1 MPLTLYTEKDFF
13 GRDHELDALK
23 RVAHDALSGNA
34 TSIFLSGKWGTGKTE
49 LLMHL
54 YNHLFRNQEEAIPFF
69 YRIKTSFSS
78 LAGFSEDY
86 LIAFI
91 LQSIAFVKKE
101 PSLLYTGIYSL
112 NDLKDMS
119 LETGL
124 QWAVE
129 IIDNFEQ
136 IRERGDSLRGFE
148 LAVSAPFR
156 CFLKSKKPFVILIDD
171 FHRIRNIGSAD
182 EVINRPWMLFE
193 NSLQSRYTPHVISG
207 FQADIQEMFFE
218 ESMIGEHLEMLDL
231 PGLDKESARQ
241 LFSLLCEKFG
251 ISIDSSVT
259 NFIDI
264 FRGNPFHIKSF
275 VQAARQAG
283 RTFSRKDL
291 LSVYAKEIM
300 NGKTR
305 SYWTSLLKTH
315 IPKFHMRR
323 PALKVIYSF
332 CENDDVEISNLTG
345 ELSLGREELD
355 DIIELLHASGVLET
369 GFSMLECADDRVM
382 VDTIRALYMKEVKKD
397 SPESIQEAVMGSTI
411 QVDEKESGPLFA
423 LSIPDAPKAELVAA
437 KSLEQIA
444 AHYNISTEIT
454 GQLQLALV
462 ELFAGV
468 LPSDESVDGSYSIKF
483 RLIDNTFSMEVTTPE
498 KDIRVSDAEL
508 KRLSA
513 YVDDISVE
521 ETLDG
526 FRITLRKEI
535 SRDALSA

>member
-1 MPLTLYTEKDFF
+1 MPLSLYTEKNFV
-13 GRDHELDALK
+13 GRDNELDALK

-54 YNHLFRNQEEAIPFF
+54 YNHLFRTQKETIPFF
-69 YRIKTSFSS
+69 YRIKTEVSS
-78 LAGFSEDY
+78 LAGFAEDY
-86 LIAFI
+86 LTAFL
-91 LQSIAFVKKE
+91 LQSVAFVKKE

-112 NDLKDMS
+112 KDLNKMA
-119 LETGL
+119 LETGM
-124 QWAVE
+124 QWAVD
-129 IIDNFEQ
+129 IIESFQQ
-136 IRERGDSLRGFE
+136 IREGGDSLRSYE

-156 CFLKSKKPFVILIDD
+156 CFLKSEKPFIILIDD
-171 FHRIRNIGSAD
+171 FHRLKNLVSAA
-182 EVINRPWMLFE
+182 EAKRPWTLFE

-207 FQADIQEMFFE
+207 FQMNIQEMLFE
-218 ESMIGEHLEMLDL
+218 ESGIGEHLEVLDL
-231 PGLDKESARQ
+231 DGLDKESARQ
-241 LFSLLCEKFG
+241 LFSALSIRFG
-251 ISIDSSVT
+251 ISVEPSVI

-275 VQAARQAG
+275 AQAARQKG

-315 IPKFHMRR
+315 VPEFPMRR
-323 PALKVIYSF
+323 PALKVIYRF
-332 CENDDVEISNLTG
+332 CENGEVEIDNLAG
-345 ELSLGREELD
+345 ELSLDREELD
-355 DIIELLHASGVLET
+355 GILNLLHASGVIET

-382 VDTIRALYMKEVKKD
+382 VDTIRALYMKEVMKD
-397 SPESIQEAVMGSTI
+397 SPESIQEAVMGRTVHI
-411 QVDEKESGPLFA
+411 VEESGPLFV
-423 LSIPDAPKAELVAA
+423 LSIPDDPKAELVAA

-444 AHYNISTEIT
+444 GHYNISAEIT

-468 LPSDESVDGSYSIKF
+468 LTSDKSGNGSYTMKF
-483 RLIDNTFSMEVTTPE
+483 RLTDNTFSMEVTVPE
-498 KDIRVSDAEL
+498 QEVSLSEAER

-513 YVDDISVE
+513 YVDDIKIE
-521 ETLDG
+521 ETRDG
-526 FRITLRKEI
+526 FIVTLQKEI
-535 SRDALSA
+535 IRDALSA

>member
-1 MPLTLYTEKDFF
+1 MPLSLYTEKNFV
-13 GRDHELDALK
+13 GRNNELDALK

-54 YNHLFRNQEEAIPFF
+54 YNHLFRTQKETIPFF
-69 YRIKTSFSS
+69 YRIKTEVSS
-78 LAGFSEDY
+78 LAGFAEDY
-86 LIAFI
+86 LTAFL
-91 LQSIAFVKKE
+91 LQSVAFVKKE

-112 NDLKDMS
+112 KDLNKMA
-119 LETGL
+119 LETGM
-124 QWAVE
+124 QWAVD
-129 IIDNFEQ
+129 IIESFQQ
-136 IRERGDSLRGFE
+136 IREGGDSLRSYE

-156 CFLKSKKPFVILIDD
+156 CFLKSEKPFIILIDD
-171 FHRIRNIGSAD
+171 FHRLKNLVSAD
-182 EVINRPWMLFE
+182 EAKRPWTLFE

-207 FQADIQEMFFE
+207 FQMNIQEMLFE
-218 ESMIGEHLEMLDL
+218 ESGIGEHLEVLDL
-231 PGLDKESARQ
+231 DGLDKESARQ
-241 LFSLLCEKFG
+241 LFSALSIRFG
-251 ISIDSSVT
+251 ISVEPSVI

-275 VQAARQAG
+275 AQAARQKG

-315 IPKFHMRR
+315 VPEFPMRR
-323 PALKVIYSF
+323 PALKVIYRF
-332 CENDDVEISNLTG
+332 CENGEVEIDNLAG
-345 ELSLGREELD
+345 ELSLDREELD
-355 DIIELLHASGVLET
+355 GILNLLHASGVIET

-382 VDTIRALYMKEVKKD
+382 VDTIRALYMKEVMKD
-397 SPESIQEAVMGSTI
+397 SPESIQEAVMGRTVHI
-411 QVDEKESGPLFA
+411 VEESGPLFV
-423 LSIPDAPKAELVAA
+423 LSIPDDPKAELVAA

-444 AHYNISTEIT
+444 GHYNISAEIT

-468 LPSDESVDGSYSIKF
+468 LTSDKSGNGSYTMKF
-483 RLIDNTFSMEVTTPE
+483 RLTDNTFSMEVTVPE
-498 KDIRVSDAEL
+498 LEMSLSEAER

-513 YVDDISVE
+513 YVDDIKIE
-521 ETLDG
+521 ETRDG
-526 FRITLRKEI
+526 FIVTLQKEI
-535 SRDALSA
+535 NRDALSA

>member
-1 MPLTLYTEKDFF
+1 MPLSLYTEKNFV
-13 GRDHELDALK
+13 GRNNELDALK

-54 YNHLFRNQEEAIPFF
+54 YNHLFRTQKETIPFF
-69 YRIKTSFSS
+69 YRIKTEVSS
-78 LAGFSEDY
+78 LAGFAEDY
-86 LIAFI
+86 LTAFL
-91 LQSIAFVKKE
+91 LQSVAFVKKE

-112 NDLKDMS
+112 KDLNKMA
-119 LETGL
+119 LETGM
-124 QWAVE
+124 QWAVD
-129 IIDNFEQ
+129 IIESFQQ
-136 IRERGDSLRGFE
+136 IREGGDSLRSYE

-156 CFLKSKKPFVILIDD
+156 CFLKSEKPFIILIDD
-171 FHRIRNIGSAD
+171 FHRLKNLVSAA
-182 EVINRPWMLFE
+182 EAKRPWTLFE

-207 FQADIQEMFFE
+207 FQMNIQEMLFE
-218 ESMIGEHLEMLDL
+218 ESGIGEHLEVLDL
-231 PGLDKESARQ
+231 DGLDKESARQ
-241 LFSLLCEKFG
+241 LFSALSIRFG
-251 ISIDSSVT
+251 ISVEPSVI

-275 VQAARQAG
+275 AQAARQKG

-315 IPKFHMRR
+315 VPEFPMRR
-323 PALKVIYSF
+323 PALKVIYRF
-332 CENDDVEISNLTG
+332 CENSEVEIDNLAG
-345 ELSLGREELD
+345 ELSLDREELD
-355 DIIELLHASGVLET
+355 GILNLLHASGVIET

-382 VDTIRALYMKEVKKD
+382 VDTIRALYMKEVMKD
-397 SPESIQEAVMGSTI
+397 SPESIQEAVMGRTVHI
-411 QVDEKESGPLFA
+411 VEESGPLFV
-423 LSIPDAPKAELVAA
+423 LSIPDDPKAELVAA

-444 AHYNISTEIT
+444 GHYNISAEIT

-468 LPSDESVDGSYSIKF
+468 LTSDKSGNGSYTMKF
-483 RLIDNTFSMEVTTPE
+483 RLTDNTFSMEVTVPE
-498 KDIRVSDAEL
+498 LEMSLSEAER

-513 YVDDISVE
+513 YVDDIKIE
-521 ETLDG
+521 ETRDG
-526 FRITLRKEI
+526 FIVTLKKEI
-535 SRDALSA
+535 IRGALSA

>member
-1 MPLTLYTEKDFF
+1 MPLSLYTEKNFV
-13 GRDHELDALK
+13 GRDNELDALK

-54 YNHLFRNQEEAIPFF
+54 YNHLFRTQKETIPFF
-69 YRIKTSFSS
+69 YRIKTEVSS
-78 LAGFSEDY
+78 LAGFAEDY
-86 LIAFI
+86 LTAFL
-91 LQSIAFVKKE
+91 LQSVAFVKKE

-112 NDLKDMS
+112 KDLNKMA
-119 LETGL
+119 LETGM
-124 QWAVE
+124 QWAVD
-129 IIDNFEQ
+129 IIESFQQ
-136 IRERGDSLRGFE
+136 IREGGDSLRSYE

-156 CFLKSKKPFVILIDD
+156 CFLKSEKPFIILIDD
-171 FHRIRNIGSAD
+171 FHRLKNLVSAAQAK
-182 EVINRPWMLFE
+182 RPWTLFE

-207 FQADIQEMFFE
+207 FQMNIQEMLFE
-218 ESMIGEHLEMLDL
+218 ESGIGEHLEVLDL
-231 PGLDKESARQ
+231 DGLDKESARQ
-241 LFSLLCEKFG
+241 LFSALSIRFG
-251 ISIDSSVT
+251 ISVEPSVI

-275 VQAARQAG
+275 AQAARQKG

-315 IPKFHMRR
+315 VPEFPMRR
-323 PALKVIYSF
+323 PALKVIYRF
-332 CENDDVEISNLTG
+332 CENGEVEIDNLAG
-345 ELSLGREELD
+345 ELSLDREELD
-355 DIIELLHASGVLET
+355 GILNLLHASGVIET

-382 VDTIRALYMKEVKKD
+382 VDTIRALYMKEVMKD
-397 SPESIQEAVMGSTI
+397 SPESIQEAVMGRTVHI
-411 QVDEKESGPLFA
+411 VEESGPLFV
-423 LSIPDAPKAELVAA
+423 LSIPDDPKAELVAA

-444 AHYNISTEIT
+444 GHYNISAEIT

-468 LPSDESVDGSYSIKF
+468 LTSDKSGNGSYTMKF
-483 RLIDNTFSMEVTTPE
+483 RLTDNTFSMEVTVPE
-498 KDIRVSDAEL
+498 QEVSLSEAER

-513 YVDDISVE
+513 YVDDIKIE
-521 ETLDG
+521 ETRDG
-526 FRITLRKEI
+526 FIVTLQKEI
-535 SRDALSA
+535 IRDALSA

>member
-1 MPLTLYTEKDFF
+1 MPLSLYTEKNFV
-13 GRDHELDALK
+13 GRDNELDALK

-54 YNHLFRNQEEAIPFF
+54 YNHLFRTQKETIPFF
-69 YRIKTSFSS
+69 YRIKTEVSS
-78 LAGFSEDY
+78 LAGFAEDY
-86 LIAFI
+86 LTAFL
-91 LQSIAFVKKE
+91 LQSVAFVKKE

-112 NDLKDMS
+112 KDLNKMA
-119 LETGL
+119 LETGM
-124 QWAVE
+124 QWAVD
-129 IIDNFEQ
+129 IIESFQQ
-136 IRERGDSLRGFE
+136 IREGGDSLRSYE

-156 CFLKSKKPFVILIDD
+156 CFLKSEKPFIILIDD
-171 FHRIRNIGSAD
+171 FHRLKNLVSAA
-182 EVINRPWMLFE
+182 EAKRPWTLFE

-207 FQADIQEMFFE
+207 FQMNIQEMLFE
-218 ESMIGEHLEMLDL
+218 ESGIGEHLEVLDL
-231 PGLDKESARQ
+231 DGLDKESARQ
-241 LFSLLCEKFG
+241 LFSALSIRFG
-251 ISIDSSVT
+251 ISVEPSVI

-275 VQAARQAG
+275 AQAARQKG

-315 IPKFHMRR
+315 VPEFPMRR
-323 PALKVIYSF
+323 PALKVIYRF
-332 CENDDVEISNLTG
+332 CENGEVEIDNLAG
-345 ELSLGREELD
+345 ELSLDREELD
-355 DIIELLHASGVLET
+355 GILNLLHASGVIET

-382 VDTIRALYMKEVKKD
+382 VDTIRALYMKEVMKD
-397 SPESIQEAVMGSTI
+397 SPESIQEAVMGRTVHI
-411 QVDEKESGPLFA
+411 VEESGPLFA
-423 LSIPDAPKAELVAA
+423 LSIPDDPKAELVAA

-444 AHYNISTEIT
+444 GHYNISAEIT

-468 LPSDESVDGSYSIKF
+468 LTSDKSGNGSYTMKF
-483 RLIDNTFSMEVTTPE
+483 RLTDNTFSMEVTVPE
-498 KDIRVSDAEL
+498 QEVSLSEAER

-513 YVDDISVE
+513 YVDDIKIE
-521 ETLDG
+521 ETRDG
-526 FRITLRKEI
+526 FIVTLQKEI
-535 SRDALSA
+535 IRDALSA

>member
-1 MPLTLYTEKDFF
+1 MPLSLYTEKNFV
-13 GRDHELDALK
+13 GRDNELDALK

-54 YNHLFRNQEEAIPFF
+54 YNHLFRTQKETIPFF
-69 YRIKTSFSS
+69 YRIKTEVSS
-78 LAGFSEDY
+78 LAGFAEDY
-86 LIAFI
+86 LTAFL
-91 LQSIAFVKKE
+91 LQSVAFVKKE

-112 NDLKDMS
+112 KDLNKMA
-119 LETGL
+119 LETGM
-124 QWAVE
+124 QWAVD
-129 IIDNFEQ
+129 IIESFQQ
-136 IRERGDSLRGFE
+136 IREGGDSLRSYE

-156 CFLKSKKPFVILIDD
+156 CFLKSEKPFIILIDD
-171 FHRIRNIGSAD
+171 FHRLKNLVSAD
-182 EVINRPWMLFE
+182 EAKRPWTLFE

-207 FQADIQEMFFE
+207 FQMNIQEMLFE
-218 ESMIGEHLEMLDL
+218 ESGIGEHLEVLDL
-231 PGLDKESARQ
+231 DGLDKESSRQ
-241 LFSLLCEKFG
+241 LFSALSIRFG
-251 ISIDSSVT
+251 ISVEPSVI

-275 VQAARQAG
+275 AQAARQKG

-315 IPKFHMRR
+315 VPEFPMRR
-323 PALKVIYSF
+323 PALKVIYRF
-332 CENDDVEISNLTG
+332 CENSEVEIDNLAG
-345 ELSLGREELD
+345 ELSLDREELD
-355 DIIELLHASGVLET
+355 GILNLLHASGVIET

-382 VDTIRALYMKEVKKD
+382 VDTIRALYMKEVMKD
-397 SPESIQEAVMGSTI
+397 SPESIQEAVMGRTVHI
-411 QVDEKESGPLFA
+411 VEESGPLFV
-423 LSIPDAPKAELVAA
+423 LSIPDDPKAELVAA

-444 AHYNISTEIT
+444 GHYNISAEIT

-468 LPSDESVDGSYSIKF
+468 LTSDKSGNGSYTMKF
-483 RLIDNTFSMEVTTPE
+483 RLTDNTFSMEVTVPE
-498 KDIRVSDAEL
+498 LEMSLSEAER

-513 YVDDISVE
+513 YVDDIKIE
-521 ETLDG
+521 ETRDG
-526 FRITLRKEI
+526 FIVTLQKEI